1 MKRTILG
8 LTVLVLISA
17 LTTPASAQL
26 SFLGKVGFSLKGGLV
41 IPSAGEL
48 PTSTGTATVGNQF
61 KSGPTFGAELKFGVF
76 DKVNLVGGFNYG
88 FMKAENAYRTPSA
101 TPAFTMPQLSAG
113 ANLNVGP
120 FLGPTNKLVNPYL
133 GIGAGLYPWK
143 KTING
148 AGGEPDS
155 VNPGTGS
162 SNPVRKTSF
171 GITGTAG
178 VEIMPKGS
186 WALFAEGKY
195 HFLFAEDINAFGN
208 TVKNLRFLQVGGGLT
223 YYFSLKP

>member
-1 MKRTILG
+1 VKRTILG

-113 ANLNVGP
+113 ANLNVP